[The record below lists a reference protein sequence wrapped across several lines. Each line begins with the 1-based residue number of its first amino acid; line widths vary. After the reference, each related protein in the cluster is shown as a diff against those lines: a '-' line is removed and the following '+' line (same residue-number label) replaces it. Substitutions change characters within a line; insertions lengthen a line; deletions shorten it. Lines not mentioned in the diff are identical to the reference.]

1 MMKSAYF
8 DCASGIS
15 GDMCL
20 GALVHAGASF
30 PELVSQLSLLPVKGY
45 RIFSGPVFK
54 NNIKATGIH
63 VDPGENHAHRH
74 LKDILHIINGSSLP
88 AQVKE
93 KSARIFVRLADAE
106 GEVHGISSDK
116 VHFHEVGAVDA
127 IVDIVGTVICLSLL
141 GIERIVA
148 SPLPMGHGFIKCAH
162 GLIPIPAPA
171 TQALL
176 KEVPVYGVDIEG
188 ELVTPTGASIITALA
203 DSFGPQPAMHV
214 NTVGLGAGSRDYGIP
229 NILRV
234 SIGTSSTL
242 SQAEHIEV
250 LETTTDD
257 MNPEFFTYLWDQVF
271 AEGALEMFFTPIQMK
286 KGRPGTLLTIL
297 CLASNRDKILSVLY
311 RETTTLGV
319 RVRKEDRFYC
329 QRKILSVATRFGKV
343 KVKVGSFEDTA
354 NIAPEFEDCRDLAL
368 KHKVPLKLIYQEAL
382 CETKALLI
390 KE

>member
-1 MMKSAYF
+1 MKTAYF

-54 NNIKATGIH
+54 NNIKATGIYVDSGESH
-63 VDPGENHAHRH
+63 VHRR
-74 LKDILHIINGSSLP
+74 LKDIIHIINSSALP
-88 AQVKE
+88 ASVKE
-93 KSARIFVRLADAE
+93 KSAEIFYRLAEAE
-106 GEVHGISSDK
+106 GTVHGISPEQ

-127 IVDIVGTVICLSLL
+127 IIDIVGTVICLSLL
-141 GIERIVA
+141 GIEKVSA
-148 SPLPMGHGFIKCAH
+148 SPLPMGHGFVQCAH
-162 GLIPIPAPA
+162 GRIPIPAPA

-176 KEVPVYGVDIEG
+176 KEIPVYGVDIEG
-188 ELVTPTGASIITALA
+188 ELVTPTGASIITTLA
-203 DSFGPQPAMHV
+203 DSFGPHPAMKV
-214 NTVGLGAGSRDYGIP
+214 NSVGLGAGSCDYGIP

-234 SIGTSSTL
+234 SIGTVNSLAAS
-242 SQAEHIEV
+242 EPIEV

-297 CLASNRDKILSVLY
+297 CLASNKNKILSVLF
-311 RETTTLGV
+311 RETSTLGV
-319 RVRKEDRFYC
+319 RIRKEDRIYC
-329 QRKILSVATRFGKV
+329 QRKILPVTTRFGEV
-343 KVKVGSFEDTA
+343 KVKIGTFEDTP
-354 NIAPEFEDCRDLAL
+354 NIAPEFEDCQMLAL
-368 KHKVPLKLIYQEAL
+368 KHKVPLKTIYQEAL
-382 CETKALLI
+382 CETRTMLSK
-390 KE
+390 K

>member
-1 MMKSAYF
+1 MMKTAYF

-20 GALVHAGASF
+20 GALVHAGVSF
-30 PELVSQLSLLPVKGY
+30 PELVSQLSLLPIKGY

-54 NNIKATGIH
+54 NNIKATGIS
-63 VDPGENHAHRH
+63 VDPGENHTHRH
-74 LKDILHIINGSSLP
+74 LKDILHIIDGSSLSTP
-88 AQVKE
+88 IIE
-93 KSARIFVRLADAE
+93 KSARIFSRLAEAE
-106 GEVHGISSDK
+106 GEVHGISPEK

-234 SIGTSSTL
+234 SIGTSNTL
-242 SQAEHIEV
+242 AQAEPIEI

-297 CLASNRDKILSVLY
+297 CLASDRDKILSVLY

-329 QRKILSVATRFGKV
+329 QKNPYRCHSFW
-343 KVKVGSFEDTA
+343 GS
-354 NIAPEFEDCRDLAL
+354 
-368 KHKVPLKLIYQEAL
+368 KG
-382 CETKALLI
+382 
-390 KE
+390 